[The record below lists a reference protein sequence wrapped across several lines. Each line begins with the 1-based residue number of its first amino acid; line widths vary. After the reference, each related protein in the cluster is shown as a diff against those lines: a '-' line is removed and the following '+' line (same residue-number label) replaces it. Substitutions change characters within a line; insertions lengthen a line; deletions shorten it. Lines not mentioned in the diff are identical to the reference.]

1 MNLYEINEKLIN
13 TVEYSIDTDTGEV
26 LEGQLLDD
34 EINKLEMALDDKME
48 NIACYVKNLTSD
60 IEALK
65 TEEDNLKKR
74 RKSKENQIEYLK
86 RYLSNFMQLNNIPK
100 FETPKCKVSFRK
112 SVNTEVIDQDKIPKG
127 LIKTKTEKTVDK
139 LGLKQ
144 FLQNNAKDMTREKQ
158 IEKYGAYLSENKNIG
173 IK

>member
-1 MNLYEINEKLIN
+1 MNLYDINQAL
-13 TVEYSIDTDTGEV
+13 IDTIEMGVDVETGEI
-26 LEGQLLDD
+26 LEGQNLDD
-34 EINKLEMALDDKME
+34 KINQLSMVLDEKME

-74 RKSKENQIEYLK
+74 RKSKENQIKYLK
-86 RYLSNFMQLNNIPK
+86 RYLSNFMQLNDIPK
-100 FETPKCKVSFRK
+100 FETSKCKVSFRK
-112 SVNTEVIDQDKIPKG
+112 SVSTEVIDQDKIPKS

-144 FLQNNAKDMTREKQ
+144 FLQNNTKDMSKEEQ
-158 IEKYGAYLSENKNIG
+158 IKEYGAYLSENKNIG

>member
-1 MNLYEINEKLIN
+1 MNLYDINQAL
-13 TVEYSIDTDTGEV
+13 IDTIEMGVDVETGEI
-26 LEGQLLDD
+26 LEGQNLDD
-34 EINKLEMALDDKME
+34 KINQLSMVLDEKME

-74 RKSKENQIEYLK
+74 RKSKENQIKYLK
-86 RYLSNFMQLNNIPK
+86 RYLSNFMQLNDIPK
-100 FETPKCKVSFRK
+100 FETSKCKVSFRK
-112 SVNTEVIDQDKIPKG
+112 SVSTEVIDQDKIPKS

-144 FLQNNAKDMTREKQ
+144 FLQNNTKDMSKEEQ
-158 IEKYGAYLSENKNIG
+158 IKEYGAYLSENKNIE

>member
-1 MNLYEINEKLIN
+1 MNLYEINDKLVT
-13 TVEYSIDTDTGEV
+13 TVELGIDTDTGEI

-34 EINKLEMALDDKME
+34 EINQLSMALDEKME

-86 RYLSNFMQLNNIPK
+86 RYLSNFMQLNDIPK

-112 SVNTEVIDQDKIPKG
+112 SVSTEVIDQNKIPKG
-127 LIKTKTEKTVDK
+127 LIKIKTEETIDK

-144 FLQNNAKDMTREKQ
+144 FLQNNTKDMSKEEQVK
-158 IEKYGAYLSENKNIG
+158 KYGAYLSENKNIG